1 MLKNLL
7 KRKKINE
14 SSSTNN
20 WLVYVLVDDS
30 FNEIALEDMPNTG
43 EKTTLEELNKILQEN
58 NYKLKAYPKKHIAI
72 YLAFKNRK

>member
-7 KRKKINE
+7 KRKKIKKDL
-14 SSSTNN
+14 STNK

-43 EKTTLEELNKILQEN
+43 EKVTLDELNKILQQN
-58 NYKLKAYPKKHIAI
+58 NYTLKAYPKKNLAI